1 MYMVGKYQAQAEA
14 DIRQAKILNDLLELL
29 AIRFGKVSK
38 NALAMA
44 TVFQKTT
51 EATAQRKLDW
61 EGKEK
66 HDTKYQKG
74 MDKDRDLKNKHYDDQ
89 KEQYNKDREF
99 AEWKVKNQER
109 TKEIERRHQRMLKEE
124 DGEQKESRNRN
135 RIQEIR
141 VQGDN
146 VRHNLKMRQLYK
158 DQSESFGNVM
168 NMMTG
173 MTGKGMFMGG
183 LGKGFQTLKLGS
195 GILDTSEKLRGAK
208 SELEDYEISEEEQG
222 STPQIREMIKMFRAK
237 VERLSAVQIEMRE
250 KLGMFGGLLGGSG
263 DEDSKWAKRLE
274 FLSTWAK
281 KHKNGIIISAVSI
294 GMMFMVFKK
303 LLSVSPMLQK
313 MLEVMGLAFNLILR
327 PFGDFLGFILRP
339 LAMSFL
345 TMVMPFFQKAYPML
359 MKLGTTIGEALA
371 NWDFGGVITAVLEAF
386 PPMKMITAI
395 GEKLGIVPTG
405 TVTDKEMDAS
415 EVLAVGATIATVG
428 GMGIAG
434 TYGAVR
440 ATKFGIG
447 KLFGS
452 AQKTVGGSFTGID
465 GGGNASDGVN
475 KEKMR
480 GQGWNEYDP
489 NDPSQR
495 SKPNKFANL
504 TKHLNKLAA
513 AKIAITTAS
522 KAMLAFK
529 LSNPIG
535 WALLGWEGISSAVK
549 HFDPEMYQQMRES
562 TEFMGMGR
570 EFVGLGEESSAEMLY
585 GGYNWIKDSMGINNS
600 ILGSGETSSFN
611 PTSSNGG
618 RHNGGTN
625 ITFNIA
631 KVEKGVDVNMIALQV
646 KAVLETSN
654 TRLIN

>member
-1 MYMVGKYQAQAEA
+1 MGKHQARAEA

-51 EATAQRKLDW
+51 EATNQKRLDW

-66 HDTKYQKG
+66 HDTKSQKG
-74 MDKDRDLKNKHYDDQ
+74 MDKDRVLKDKHYADQ
-89 KEQYNKDREF
+89 KDQYDKDREF
-99 AEWKVKNQER
+99 NEWKVKTQER
-109 TKEIERRHQRMLKEE
+109 TKEIERRHQRILKEA

-208 SELEDYEISEEEQG
+208 SELDDYEISEEEQG
-222 STPQIREMIKMFRAK
+222 STPQIREMIKMFKAK

-327 PFGDFLGFILRP
+327 PFGDFIGFILRP
-339 LAMSFL
+339 IAMGFL

-359 MKLGTTIGEALA
+359 MKLGSTIGEALA
-371 NWDFGGVITAVLEAF
+371 NWDFGTAMTAVLDAF
-386 PPMKMITAI
+386 PPFEIIKGI
-395 GEKLGIVPTG
+395 GEKLGILPKE
-405 TVTDKEMDAS
+405 TVTDGNMDATD
-415 EVLAVGATIATVG
+415 VALVG
-428 GMGIAG
+428 GAIA
-434 TYGAVR
+434 
-440 ATKFGIG
+440 ATGGVGLGSLYATSRITKWGIG

-452 AQKTVGGSFTGID
+452 AQAPTGGAFTGVDGGS
-465 GGGNASDGVN
+465 NPSDGVD
-475 KEKMR
+475 KEKLK
-480 GQGWNEYDP
+480 GKGWNEYDP

-495 SKPNKFANL
+495 SQPNKFTKL
-504 TKHLNKLAA
+504 TKHLHKLAA
-513 AKIAITTAS
+513 AKVAIVTAS
-522 KAMLAFK
+522 KAMMAFK
-529 LSNPIG
+529 ISNPIG
-535 WALLGWEGISSAVK
+535 WALLGWEGISRAVK

-600 ILGSGETSSFN
+600 ILGSGETPSFN
-611 PTSSNGG
+611 PTSS
-618 RHNGGTN
+618 NGGTN